1 MSVSPIARAG
11 TGAPSV
17 KQAAAQQAAAGYQ
30 RPAGTLH
37 PRPQRHRRWRLRDGP
52 HARAAYPGA
61 RGSENGHRPDP
72 EGGARLPGAAALA
85 VAGAQAAAP
94 ELPYPEN
101 FYTYHR
107 DFHPMDVLNDVQR
120 QIAAVGQPP
129 RDPSQAYSGFAD
141 RGIRVHSRRG
151 HAGSRRS
158 SSGRAEMPPSTAG
171 TTPWRRLPMT
181 PVRPRSATTSAST
194 T

>member
-1 MSVSPIARAG
+1 MSVITDSSRLE
-11 TGAPSV
+11 
-17 KQAAAQQAAAGYQ
+17 QAAAAADTSDPQELYTLARNAIVAGDYET
-30 RPAGTLH
+30 AHTLA
-37 PRPQRHRRWRLRDGP
+37 RRIPEHEGVRTVIDPILKAEPDSR
-52 HARAAYPGA
+52 AR
-61 RGSENGHRPDP
+61 
-72 EGGARLPGAAALA
+72 AALA

-141 RGIRVHSRRG
+141 RGFVFIRAAVDLVRGAQALAERQCRVQRPELRRG
-151 HAGSRRS
+151 AGY
-158 SSGRAEMPPSTAG
+158 
-171 TTPWRRLPMT
+171 L
-181 PVRPRSATTSAST
+181 
-194 T
+194 